1 MKFLKN
7 LREPI
12 TSLIG
17 IVVAVITISGIY
29 KGTMVWQWEGL
40 IGISV
45 AALFLVIPDKIVV
58 FILEQAQKIS
68 DKLLGKTPPQE

>member
-1 MKFLKN
+1 MMKWLKN

-17 IVVAVITISGIY
+17 VVIAIITVAGVY
-29 KGTMVWQWEGL
+29 EGRMTWQWEGL

-45 AALFLVIPDKIVV
+45 SILFLAIPDKIVV

-68 DKLLGKTPPQE
+68 DKLLGKTPE